1 MTSHRSSLIST
12 SGVEASLSSL
22 KNCQAYID
30 TGMDIT
36 TGVALDLI
44 QTECD
49 AADVD
54 GMESVMLEYAALNR
68 DLNQYISAVEETIRK
83 VKRDPPDEIP
93 DLRQLVQKTYISHQ
107 KKNTDDALKKT
118 DKFLQFKEQLR
129 DLRKQMGVSQDS
141 ADQALEED
149 DEEVAVTQSMANF
162 SCPITQMEMVN
173 PVKNKECGHTYEKE
187 AIEKMIQRRHQLSKN
202 ARCPRVGCDISD
214 MNISDLIPDSA
225 LKRAIEVHKKQSH
238 IPQ

>member
-214 MNISDLIPDSA
+214 MNISDLVPDSA

>member
-49 AADVD
+49 ATDVD

-93 DLRQLVQKTYISHQ
+93 DLRQLVQKTYISNQ

-214 MNISDLIPDSA
+214 MNISDLVPDSA

>member
-238 IPQ
+238 TPQ

>member
-1 MTSHRSSLIST
+1 MASHRSSLIST

-238 IPQ
+238 TPQ

>member
-1 MTSHRSSLIST
+1 MASHRSSLIST

-107 KKNTDDALKKT
+107 KKNSDDALKKT

-238 IPQ
+238 TPQ